1 MDDSNMALQ
10 NAPVAALSRPIRA
23 ASASSLCYTF
33 AMTLT
38 KLFLSSQGY
47 VYLKFGSVEAASAAQ
62 QTLNGRFFA
71 GRKVVAEF
79 QFAHAYQQVR
89 AVTTLPSH

>member
-1 MDDSNMALQ
+1 
-10 NAPVAALSRPIRA
+10 
-23 ASASSLCYTF
+23 
-33 AMTLT
+33 MTLT
-38 KLFLSSQGY
+38 KLFFLSQGY

-62 QTLNGRFFA
+62 QMLHGRLFA